1 MLVKIVAID
10 HVDRRMGSWRGIQLT
25 PEPGEKGSPHLL
37 IDGKTGGPAHF
48 HDDRSL
54 NRAMYAMK
62 EPDKWLK
69 TVK

>member
-1 MLVKIVAID
+1 MKVQIAALD
-10 HVDRRMGSWRGIQLT
+10 HANGRMGFTGIYLT
-25 PEPGEKGSPHLL
+25 PEKGEKGKPHYLL
-37 IDGKTGGPAHF
+37 DGATGKPVNF
-48 HDDRSL
+48 LQDRNAL